1 MGGRFQRGVFTPK
14 EHEGLYEKAVLQTE
28 GKNVGGPESLG
39 PGHRAA
45 GGDGPAGSKRM
56 GARLL
61 PQLSGAHQR

>member
-45 GGDGPAGSKRM
+45 GSKW
-56 GARLL
+56 
-61 PQLSGAHQR
+61 PSGE